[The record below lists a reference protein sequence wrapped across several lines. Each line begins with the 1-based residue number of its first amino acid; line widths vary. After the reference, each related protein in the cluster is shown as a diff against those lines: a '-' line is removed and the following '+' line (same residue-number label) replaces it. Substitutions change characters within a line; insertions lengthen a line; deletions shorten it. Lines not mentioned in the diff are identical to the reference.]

1 MTAHVLKELE
11 KVTNGPQVRLKFQKV
26 LINFLIP
33 PSLPTPEP
41 YLANTDCISLQL
53 LMVTES

>member
-11 KVTNGPQVRLKFQKV
+11 KVTNGPQAKLKFQKV
-26 LINFLIP
+26 LINFL
-33 PSLPTPEP
+33 PTPEH
-41 YLANTDCISLQL
+41 YLANTGCSFLQL